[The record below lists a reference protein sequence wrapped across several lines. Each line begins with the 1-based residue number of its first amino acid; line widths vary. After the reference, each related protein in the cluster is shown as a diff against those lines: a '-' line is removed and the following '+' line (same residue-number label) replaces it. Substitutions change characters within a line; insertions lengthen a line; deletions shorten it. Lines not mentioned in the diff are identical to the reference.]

1 MDVKTI
7 AVIGAGTT
15 GRAIA
20 CAAALG
26 GYRTILEDVMPET
39 LAKGMAWIRQA
50 LDDGVARG
58 KIEPGIRDAALR
70 RIKTARSVEDA
81 SREADFL
88 IEAVSEEAELKL
100 EIFTLF
106 DKFARPAA
114 VLASTTS
121 VISIAELAAMTYRP
135 ELCAGMRFFT
145 PAPEMHRVEIVR
157 APRTSDET
165 IAACCEA
172 GRRMGMEVVVVRE
185 PSGPAATE

>member
-15 GRAIA
+15 GRGIA

-26 GYRTILEDVMPET
+26 GYRTILEDVMPEN

-58 KIEPGIRDAALR
+58 RLAPGIRDAALR
-70 RIKTARSVEDA
+70 RMETARSIEDA

-88 IEAVSEEAELKL
+88 IEAVPEEAELKL

-121 VISIAELAAMTYRP
+121 AISIAELAAMTYRP
-135 ELCAGMRFFT
+135 EVCAGMRFVPPT
-145 PAPEMHRVEIVR
+145 PELRRVEIVR
-157 APRTSDET
+157 ALRTSEET

-172 GRRMGMEVVVVRE
+172 GRRMGLEVVVVKE
-185 PSGPAATE
+185 PSGPVATE

>member
-15 GRAIA
+15 GRGIA

-26 GYRTILEDVMPET
+26 GYRTILEDVMSDT
-39 LAKGMAWIRQA
+39 LAKGMAWIRQT

-58 KIEPGIRDAALR
+58 KLEPGIRDAALQ
-70 RIKTARSVEDA
+70 RIETARSVEDA

-88 IEAVSEEAELKL
+88 IEAVPEEAELKL

-106 DKFARPAA
+106 DRFARPAA

-121 VISIAELAAMTYRP
+121 SISIAELAAMTYRP
-135 ELCAGMRFFT
+135 ELCAGMRFV
-145 PAPEMHRVEIVR
+145 PPVPEMRRVEIVR

-165 IAACCEA
+165 IAACCEV
-172 GRRMGMEVVVVRE
+172 GRRMGKEVVVVKE
-185 PSGPAATE
+185 PSGPVATK

>member
-1 MDVKTI
+1 MTI

-15 GRAIA
+15 GRGIA

-26 GYRTILEDVMPET
+26 GYRTILEDVMPEN

-58 KIEPGIRDAALR
+58 KIEPGIRDAALQ
-70 RIKTARSVEDA
+70 RIKTAHSVEDA

-88 IEAVSEEAELKL
+88 MEAVPEEAELKL

-121 VISIAELAAMTYRP
+121 SISIAELAAMTYRP
-135 ELCAGMRFFT
+135 ELCAGMRFL
-145 PAPEMHRVEIVR
+145 PPGPEMRRVEIVR
-157 APRTSDET
+157 APQTSDET
-165 IAACCEA
+165 IAACCEV
-172 GRRMGMEVVVVRE
+172 GRRMGMKVIVVKE
-185 PSGPAATE
+185 PSGPVATK